1 MAYRRIYENLETHLS
16 VMIILFMGLFV
27 CLGFFLV
34 FFWGGGQSLRF
45 IYDVI
50 YEVIYT
56 SLVSFLRGKI
66 GVIRRIVLE
75 TFKAAPIDTMYFLT

>member
-1 MAYRRIYENLETHLS
+1 MKILKHIFKS

-27 CLGFFLV
+27 CGFFL
-34 FFWGGGQSLRF
+34 WGGGGQSHRF

-75 TFKAAPIDTMYFLT
+75 TFKASPIDTMYFLT

>member
-1 MAYRRIYENLETHLS
+1 MKILKHIFKS

-27 CLGFFLV
+27 WGFF
-34 FFWGGGQSLRF
+34 FFGGGGGGGQTRCF
-45 IYDVI
+45 FFDVI

-56 SLVSFLRGKI
+56 SLVSFLRGNI

-75 TFKAAPIDTMYFLT
+75 TFKGSPIDTMYFLT